1 MAFVDVDVLAAA
13 VPYVGEVPRDGG
25 VVENRNGSGFSSSS
39 SIDAATVNIERQV
52 RVDRN

>member
-1 MAFVDVDVLAAA
+1 MDADVLAAA

-39 SIDAATVNIERQV
+39 SIGEAVVNIKR
-52 RVDRN
+52 